1 MRTWKLAIVL
11 PVAQVLIA
19 WILLV
24 WADRTPVPPGLD
36 YMYHPPAWLV
46 CKGLNAPVMLLLF
59 PFGGNWYNAPP
70 VPVVGRGLFL
80 ISVAVVWYLV
90 GRATDRRGSP
100 KPAGERGLATIL
112 AVQSLLV
119 AVGGVLFYAGRNEMG
134 GSITGFVRAF
144 LTLSWPLR
152 LVALGPVF
160 SLMWSVSL
168 VFLSSRTV
176 LRTLKRRLEP
186 S

>member
-1 MRTWKLAIVL
+1 
-11 PVAQVLIA
+11 
-19 WILLV
+19 
-24 WADRTPVPPGLD
+24 
-36 YMYHPPAWLV
+36 
-46 CKGLNAPVMLLLF
+46 
-59 PFGGNWYNAPP
+59 
-70 VPVVGRGLFL
+70 
-80 ISVAVVWYLV
+80 
-90 GRATDRRGSP
+90 
-100 KPAGERGLATIL
+100 
-112 AVQSLLV
+112 
-119 AVGGVLFYAGRNEMG
+119 MG